1 MKLLSQPTTNLLR
14 TNMRCTAPS
23 ADSLLGV
30 ADGKLTLADAWSK
43 QRESHTH
50 AGTIATSMLTTHV
63 NMGLA
68 SNNSVAFSL
77 QSSNC
82 LKHSI
87 YSIGVQHLSTDN
99 SLDSRLKAPQ
109 IRPVMEVCLR
119 DNLRL

>member
-30 ADGKLTLADAWSK
+30 ADGKLTSADAWSK
-43 QRESHTH
+43 QRECETH

-63 NMGLA
+63 NMDLA

-77 QSSNC
+77 QSSNR
-82 LKHSI
+82 LSI
-87 YSIGVQHLSTDN
+87 RSVQLVFSTSVLIIPLTPD
-99 SLDSRLKAPQ
+99 
-109 IRPVMEVCLR
+109 
-119 DNLRL
+119 